1 MRQTLSSETMDPLGT
16 LIPWIAATGI
26 LGLLGVTLLERLVPI
41 LPSTALLVA
50 LGIAV
55 AEGHWSLHMALWSS
69 TAGSVLGS
77 LSLYGLGLAL
87 GEVRSFALL
96 KGTARL
102 LGVSEAQLGR
112 LIVSFRRHEKALAFT
127 SQLIPSLRLIAP
139 AIAGLLRAQPRHF
152 LVATI
157 FGVAL
162 WNSLLIGVGYAGAL
176 IDDSTNASAVAVKV
190 VFILLVGEGVAAA
203 AWRGIVVRR
212 GNHDG
217 RSSKRKIEAQ
227 AKAARVTERCSSH
240 VL

>member
-1 MRQTLSSETMDPLGT
+1 
-16 LIPWIAATGI
+16 
-26 LGLLGVTLLERLVPI
+26 
-41 LPSTALLVA
+41 
-50 LGIAV
+50 
-55 AEGHWSLHMALWSS
+55 MALWSS

-96 KGTARL
+96 KRTARL
-102 LGVSEAQLGR
+102 LGVSQAQLGR
-112 LIVSFRRHEKALAFT
+112 LIVSFRRHEKALAFA
-127 SQLIPSLRLIAP
+127 SQLIPSVRLIAP
-139 AIAGLLRAQPRHF
+139 AIAGLLRAQPRSF
-152 LVATI
+152 RWLM

-176 IDDSTNASAVAVKV
+176 IDDSANASAVAVKV

-217 RSSKRKIEAQ
+217 RSSKRKTAVQAEA
-227 AKAARVTERCSSH
+227 VGITERCSSH